1 MNKILERKNA
11 VWNIVGASANAFN
24 SLFFVIIATRINGA
38 EEAGIFSFGF
48 ATACI
53 LYFLGSYIVR
63 AYHVTDNSGVFKDTD
78 YIYNRVITCV
88 IMLLVSL
95 AFIVVNGYNMLK
107 SAIVFA
113 LCLFKCVE
121 AFSEVLYGIMQRAG
135 KLYKVGFSMAVK
147 AVLSVVC
154 FLTVDLIS
162 KQLFLACVT
171 IVSVNIIFILSYDLP
186 NVIKIGVIKQK
197 FSVSKNILLFRNGF
211 FAFVITVLG
220 SYMVNSSRY
229 AIDGLLSD
237 TYQTIYGIIILPA
250 SVMSLLGQYIIQPCL
265 TTISD
270 NVKSMNYTALKKI
283 VGFILLCMVGIGV
296 FAFIVAVFLEVP
308 VLELVFGLS
317 LKKYKSD
324 ILIIMIGSIMYGLE
338 TVVSYILIS
347 FRKTGI
353 QALLFSIVSLVA
365 VILSYNL
372 VSSYGIR
379 GASLTYIITMT
390 ALAIMF
396 VAVLCIYMRK
406 FKLEWSKIK
415 EEKNEGFSNCSGL

>member
-1 MNKILERKNA
+1 MK
-11 VWNIVGASANAFN
+11 
-24 SLFFVIIATRINGA
+24 
-38 EEAGIFSFGF
+38 
-48 ATACI
+48 
-53 LYFLGSYIVR
+53 
-63 AYHVTDNSGVFKDTD
+63 
-78 YIYNRVITCV
+78 
-88 IMLLVSL
+88 
-95 AFIVVNGYNMLK
+95 
-107 SAIVFA
+107 
-113 LCLFKCVE
+113 
-121 AFSEVLYGIMQRAG
+121 
-135 KLYKVGFSMAVK
+135 
-147 AVLSVVC
+147 
-154 FLTVDLIS
+154 
-162 KQLFLACVT
+162 
-171 IVSVNIIFILSYDLP
+171 
-186 NVIKIGVIKQK
+186 K
-197 FSVSKNILLFRNGF
+197 F
-211 FAFVITVLG
+211 
-220 SYMVNSSRY
+220 
-229 AIDGLLSD
+229 
-237 TYQTIYGIIILPA
+237 
-250 SVMSLLGQYIIQPCL
+250 
-265 TTISD
+265 
-270 NVKSMNYTALKKI
+270 
-283 VGFILLCMVGIGV
+283 

-415 EEKNEGFSNCSGL
+415 EEKNEGFNNCSGL